1 MAFTPVTMPAG
12 TILATNAG
20 SQGVQDNLDKM
31 RNYVDGGV
39 VAADLATDNWVDS
52 KHVMRGHYNSI
63 VNMHSF
69 VTGLNGG
76 YASKTQ
82 EMSFVG
88 DGPTSRG
95 APSNP
100 TETTFP
106 NTGTSF
112 FLRDTADV
120 MFQFTAYPITP
131 NIQGS
136 FTSSPLTKA
145 SVYVDGVRAL
155 ETQVAT
161 RHISDA
167 GSHQAGDFWLPHNY
181 NVWSGF
187 FISSGLT
194 GGEHTITIRGK
205 TEGRYSF
212 LMNFSVSLE
221 AFYR

>member
-82 EMSFVG
+82 EMSSINLFKCIVKIHYF
-88 DGPTSRG
+88 
-95 APSNP
+95 N
-100 TETTFP
+100 
-106 NTGTSF
+106 NNNNKSF
-112 FLRDTADV
+112 FPGCDTKIYKAIYEE
-120 MFQFTAYPITP
+120 FNKRFFSPIFTI
-131 NIQGS
+131 NIG
-136 FTSSPLTKA
+136 LIA
-145 SVYVDGVRAL
+145 SL
-155 ETQVAT
+155 LL
-161 RHISDA
+161 I
-167 GSHQAGDFWLPHNY
+167 FNKK
-181 NVWSGF
+181 N
-187 FISSGLT
+187 
-194 GGEHTITIRGK
+194 
-205 TEGRYSF
+205 
-212 LMNFSVSLE
+212 NN
-221 AFYR
+221 